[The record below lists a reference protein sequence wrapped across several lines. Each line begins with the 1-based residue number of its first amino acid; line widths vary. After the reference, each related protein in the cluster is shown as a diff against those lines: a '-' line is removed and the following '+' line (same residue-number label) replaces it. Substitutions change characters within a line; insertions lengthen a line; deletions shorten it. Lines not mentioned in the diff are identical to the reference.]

1 MKLNIPKNKFLIKSF
16 FVAVFVGIVII
27 SGIANAAASI
37 TVTPSTGLTNGQK
50 VTVTATGLAHNSEG
64 SIEECNSDPNQPT
77 VELVGN
83 ATPVSCTSPAGPT
96 IIQTSATGTIS
107 ATFTV
112 VSGITGPPVP
122 GTDTNHQSSATDAAL
137 YPCPPTA
144 AQIAAGYSCQ
154 IIYGDASG
162 DQPTQNITFASQTA
176 IATTTTSTTSS
187 STASNASTS
196 TSSTNTTAASTAT
209 TAKKLVDTG
218 PGNIPAIFAT
228 IALASGLGYFFYR
241 RNTIS

>member
-1 MKLNIPKNKFLIKSF
+1 MTLNILKNKFLIKSII
-16 FVAVFVGIVII
+16 VAVFVGTFSI

-50 VTVTATGLAHNSEG
+50 VTVTAAGLVHNSEG

-83 ATPVSCTSPAGPT
+83 ATPVSCTSPAGPS
-96 IIQTSATGTIS
+96 IIQASPTGTIS
-107 ATFTV
+107 ASFTV
-112 VSGITGPPVP
+112 VAGVTGPPVP

-162 DQPTQNITFASQTA
+162 DQPAQNITFASQTST
-176 IATTTTSTTSS
+176 ATASTTTSTTS
-187 STASNASTS
+187 TTPAAT
-196 TSSTNTTAASTAT
+196 TNTPSVT
-209 TAKKLVDTG
+209 KLVNTG
-218 PGNIPAIFAT
+218 PGNFIGPIILVAI
-228 IALASGLGYFFYR
+228 LAGVSRYTYLSI
-241 RNTIS
+241 NKKQS